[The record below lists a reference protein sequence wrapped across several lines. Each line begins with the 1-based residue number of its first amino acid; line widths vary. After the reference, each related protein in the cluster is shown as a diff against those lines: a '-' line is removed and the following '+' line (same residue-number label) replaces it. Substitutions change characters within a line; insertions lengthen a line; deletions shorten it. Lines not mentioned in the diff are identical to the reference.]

1 MGFLRLALRNIG
13 DSPFRSWVVFFC
25 AALVA
30 GFALSAT
37 LVVRGAQS
45 TLRLVL
51 ERLGADIMVVPAG
64 AETRVEQALLMG
76 VPATVWMP
84 ESVVARI
91 SAVPRVAAVSPQLFL
106 STMRGADCCSVPE
119 MFMIAYDPATDFT
132 VRPWLKRNLE
142 SGLRL
147 GEAIGGCYVFVPEG
161 RSTILVYGYE
171 IALKGTLEPTGS
183 GLDQSMFF
191 TFETA
196 REISRLSPARAERAL
211 SIEPHSVSAALV
223 RVEEGSDPHAVAQQI
238 ERTIPLVEAIESTD
252 LFRAQR
258 EQIVGLLQSI
268 VGISIVAW
276 LVSLG
281 LIGLVTSMSTAERKR
296 EIAVLRALG
305 ATRATVLRALLTEGA
320 LLALAGG
327 IVGGAAFASA
337 VYLFRTL
344 LVRWMGVPF
353 LFPAPLP
360 LLGLALGGLALALA
374 SVTLATFLPTWKVSR
389 AEPGTA
395 MKEW

>member
-91 SAVPRVAAVSPQLFL
+91 SA
-106 STMRGADCCSVPE
+106 
-119 MFMIAYDPATDFT
+119 
-132 VRPWLKRNLE
+132 
-142 SGLRL
+142 
-147 GEAIGGCYVFVPEG
+147 
-161 RSTILVYGYE
+161 
-171 IALKGTLEPTGS
+171 
-183 GLDQSMFF
+183 
-191 TFETA
+191 
-196 REISRLSPARAERAL
+196 
-211 SIEPHSVSAALV
+211 
-223 RVEEGSDPHAVAQQI
+223 
-238 ERTIPLVEAIESTD
+238 
-252 LFRAQR
+252 
-258 EQIVGLLQSI
+258 
-268 VGISIVAW
+268 
-276 LVSLG
+276 
-281 LIGLVTSMSTAERKR
+281 
-296 EIAVLRALG
+296 
-305 ATRATVLRALLTEGA
+305 
-320 LLALAGG
+320 LAGG